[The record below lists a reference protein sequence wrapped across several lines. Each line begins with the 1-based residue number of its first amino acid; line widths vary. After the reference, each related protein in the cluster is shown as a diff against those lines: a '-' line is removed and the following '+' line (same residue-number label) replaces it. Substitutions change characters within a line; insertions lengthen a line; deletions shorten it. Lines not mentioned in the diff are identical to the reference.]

1 MMLAGYTWGTWTGFY
16 LSYSSSLFGAIFVY
30 FVSRHFFGQTLVSL
44 LTHMPTFARTIRAV
58 SRNPKLLFLVR
69 LAPYP
74 YNVMNVLLAACP
86 GLRWRTYIGCTA
98 FSLLKV
104 VIHTSIGSGIRSF
117 KDYHAG
123 EGAEAELTEDEQ
135 RSRAMARWSTIIG
148 GILCLLIIAYLGY
161 VTRKAVDGELE
172 DEDIYDTQSD
182 SLLPIYRRPNQHF
195 DPNDGPMS
203 PPYSARSAR
212 HSREP
217 STAEER
223 MAFLSPV
230 GVDSDEEEGVEM
242 SESRLNGGVALA
254 ARGRSAIG
262 F

>member
-1 MMLAGYTWGTWTGFY
+1 MLTGYTWGTWTGFY
-16 LSYSSSLFGAIFVY
+16 LSYSSSLFGAVFVY
-30 FVSRHFFGQTLVSL
+30 FISRHFFGQTLVSL
-44 LTHMPTFARTIRAV
+44 LTHMPTFARTVRAV

-86 GLRWRTYIGCTA
+86 GLRWRTYVGCTA
-98 FSLLKV
+98 LSLLKV
-104 VIHTSIGSGIRSF
+104 VVHTSIGSGIRSF
-117 KDYHAG
+117 KDYHAHDG
-123 EGAEAELTEDEQ
+123 PETELTEDEQ
-135 RSRAMARWSTIIG
+135 RSREIARWSTIIG
-148 GILCLLIIAYLGY
+148 VILCLLILAYLGY
-161 VTRKAVDGELE
+161 ITRKAVDGELE
-172 DEDIYDTQSD
+172 DEDLYDAPAD
-182 SLLPIYRRPNQHF
+182 SLLPIYRRPN
-195 DPNDGPMS
+195 DAPLS

-212 HSREP
+212 HTREP

-223 MAFLSPV
+223 VAFLSPV

-262 F
+262 I